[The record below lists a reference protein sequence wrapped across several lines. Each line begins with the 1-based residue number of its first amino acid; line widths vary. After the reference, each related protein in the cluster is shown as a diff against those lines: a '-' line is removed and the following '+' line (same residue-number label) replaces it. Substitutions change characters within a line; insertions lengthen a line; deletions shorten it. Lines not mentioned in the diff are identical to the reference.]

1 MQQRIRLHLAAT
13 LSLEQRQVMVVAH
26 PDLMQGQHKLSCIPP
41 GGDYGEVI
49 LPECYAFF
57 PCQLCDKLVT
67 IDIADKV

>member
-1 MQQRIRLHLAAT
+1 MQQRIRLHLAST
-13 LSLEQRQVMVVAH
+13 LSLKQRQVMVAAH
-26 PDLMQGQHKLSCIPP
+26 PDLMQGQQKLPYIPP

-49 LPECYAFF
+49 LLECYALF